1 MTSRWCEPG
10 LTHQISTTG
19 CPAIHVLTLNV
30 TIICEFQLIIK
41 SFHSMKFN
49 SLQICLVYKTPCKV
63 SVYSIYDILKFSK
76 NVTVLLACMLPGPSI
91 YQVSAGTRTLTS
103 NN

>member
-19 CPAIHVLTLNV
+19 CPAIHILTLNA
-30 TIICEFQLIIK
+30 TIVCEFQLIIK

-49 SLQICLVYKTPCKV
+49 TLQICLVYKTPCYLICMPTEIVNFLDEVLTYFLPVNV
-63 SVYSIYDILKFSK
+63 SL
-76 NVTVLLACMLPGPSI
+76 
-91 YQVSAGTRTLTS
+91 Q
-103 NN
+103 